1 MPSFYDA
8 LEKRSA
14 DERLAE
20 LSEELPKLIELAKT
34 KTAHYRESL
43 ASIDPSAIFSPEKLA
58 SLPVLRKSS
67 LIQKPDQPLAV
78 ESVLPNDLSE
88 IHHIFQSPGPIFEVG
103 MRKKDWWRF
112 GRALVPVGI
121 GNGDIIQN
129 CFSYHFTP
137 AGMMFE
143 TAAAAVGATVVPAGI
158 GQTELQAQAV
168 ASLKVTAYAG
178 TPDYLKAILEKGE
191 ELGLDMSTVTKAVV
205 SGGPLFP
212 ALREEYDRRG
222 IFCRQ
227 CYGTAD
233 VGLIAYE
240 SVATDGLIIDEGVV
254 VEIVRPGTGEP
265 VPDGEIGE
273 VVVTALNPDF
283 PMIRFATGD
292 LSAILPGMS
301 SCGRTNRRIVG
312 WRGRADQAA
321 KVKGMFVR
329 PEQVAQLANRHK
341 EINRIRLTITHDG
354 SQDQM
359 TVQIEGAADAEQ
371 IYSDSVRD
379 ILKLRGQIKIVA
391 KDSLPNDGMVID
403 DQRTPG

>member
-1 MPSFYDA
+1 
-8 LEKRSA
+8 
-14 DERLAE
+14 
-20 LSEELPKLIELAKT
+20 
-34 KTAHYRESL
+34 
-43 ASIDPSAIFSPEKLA
+43 
-58 SLPVLRKSS
+58 
-67 LIQKPDQPLAV
+67 
-78 ESVLPNDLSE
+78 
-88 IHHIFQSPGPIFEVG
+88 
-103 MRKKDWWRF
+103 
-112 GRALVPVGI
+112 
-121 GNGDIIQN
+121 
-129 CFSYHFTP
+129 
-137 AGMMFE
+137 
-143 TAAAAVGATVVPAGI
+143 
-158 GQTELQAQAV
+158 
-168 ASLKVTAYAG
+168 
-178 TPDYLKAILEKGE
+178 
-191 ELGLDMSTVTKAVV
+191 
-205 SGGPLFP
+205 
-212 ALREEYDRRG
+212 EEYDSRG

-240 SVATDGLIIDEGVV
+240 SVATDGLIIDEKVV

-273 VVVTALNPDF
+273 VVVTAFNPDF

-371 IYSDSVRD
+371 IYADSVRD
-379 ILKLRGQIKIVA
+379 ILKLRGQIEIVA